1 MKHWVNRRDLL
12 KWSSAISGA
21 AVLPLA
27 SGVLAEHSA
36 ATEVPASSGIFA
48 VADNVTPL
56 NAANLTP
63 LLLPVADK
71 VIEYSKLLNSD
82 VSFINRRNVVADKVD
97 IAREKVAAML
107 GVDDPEDLAFVRNT
121 SEGNSVINNG
131 LELGQGD
138 EVLLWN
144 QNHPTNFHSWSYR
157 QKRHGFTLREVLL
170 PAEITSSQQIID
182 AFVSR
187 LTPKTRV
194 VTFTELS
201 NISGLR
207 MPAKELCTAI
217 HAYNPDI
224 FVHVDGA
231 QSWGCLDV
239 NLSDMGCDSFSS
251 SGHKWFMGPRGTG
264 ILYVNKKWA
273 SRIWP
278 NTLGYDF
285 LMEYPLEEL
294 PETARR
300 FECIGQRDVAPY
312 AAIGDCVDLYNQL
325 GGSQKVEN
333 RIQALTQHAIRSLD
347 TAGIKVKTPTT
358 SENGRSLGHGVV
370 IADLESSL
378 SVYGA
383 FLALHNEGIASAF
396 VSGSK
401 VCCEP
406 QNQAPSD
413 DLPTYLRLSPHVY
426 NSESD
431 IDRAVATIKRVQ
443 TSKFEIVKEVVR
455 FL

>member
-1 MKHWVNRRDLL
+1 MGGV
-12 KWSSAISGA
+12 

-27 SGVLAEHSA
+27 SGISAESDSA
-36 ATEVPASSGIFA
+36 KEAGRLGGIFA
-48 VADNVTPL
+48 VADNVTPM

-63 LLLPVADK
+63 LLLPVAEK
-71 VIEYSKLLNSD
+71 VTEYAQQLNSD
-82 VSFINRRNVVADKVD
+82 VSFINRRNIVTKKVD
-97 IAREKVAAML
+97 EAREKVAAML
-107 GVDDPEDLAFVRNT
+107 GIDDSEDLAFVRNT
-121 SEGNSVINNG
+121 SEANSVINNG
-131 LELGQGD
+131 LVLGQGD

-207 MPAKELCTAI
+207 IPAKALCSAI

-294 PETARR
+294 PETAKR

-325 GGSQKVEN
+325 GGSQKIEQ
-333 RIQALTQHAIRSLD
+333 RIQSLTQYAIQALDEVGVS
-347 TAGIKVKTPTT
+347 VKTPTAT
-358 SENGRSLGHGVV
+358 ENGRSLGHGVV
-370 IADLESSL
+370 IADLQSSL

-396 VSGSK
+396 VSGVQ
-401 VCCEP
+401 VCCDP
-406 QNQAPSD
+406 QSQVPSE
-413 DLPTYLRLSPHVY
+413 DLPTYLRLSPHIY

-431 IDRAVATIKRVQ
+431 IDRAVATIKRIQ